1 MISYFGAH
9 VSVSGGLEKAIENAS
24 ALGVNSIQIHPSP
37 PQRWNRNPYPPGYEE
52 KFLELK
58 ARSSIEKVFFHAIYL
73 INLVSPERDKVEQA
87 KDSLAHYLD
96 LLGRIQGDGV
106 IVHVGSLKDE
116 PDDLAGFQRA
126 AVAIDEILARTPE
139 SSRLILEVSAGSGR
153 IVGARFEELREIY
166 NRVQAKQRLGFGL
179 DTQHMWASGYDIK
192 DDLEGVMSSI
202 GEVFGF
208 EKVWSIHLNDSKT
221 ELASKK
227 DRHENLG
234 DGLIGEPALRTMLAR
249 PEFQSIPWILET
261 PALKEMET
269 AKAET
274 QKLSD
279 WVHSLG

>member
-106 IVHVGSLKDE
+106 QKAVSRQCSV
-116 PDDLAGFQRA
+116 ATVA
-126 AVAIDEILARTPE
+126 AVGKQSFALCRT
-139 SSRLILEVSAGSGR
+139 
-153 IVGARFEELREIY
+153 
-166 NRVQAKQRLGFGL
+166 
-179 DTQHMWASGYDIK
+179 
-192 DDLEGVMSSI
+192 
-202 GEVFGF
+202 
-208 EKVWSIHLNDSKT
+208 
-221 ELASKK
+221 
-227 DRHENLG
+227 
-234 DGLIGEPALRTMLAR
+234 RTR
-249 PEFQSIPWILET
+249 
-261 PALKEMET
+261 
-269 AKAET
+269 
-274 QKLSD
+274 
-279 WVHSLG
+279 